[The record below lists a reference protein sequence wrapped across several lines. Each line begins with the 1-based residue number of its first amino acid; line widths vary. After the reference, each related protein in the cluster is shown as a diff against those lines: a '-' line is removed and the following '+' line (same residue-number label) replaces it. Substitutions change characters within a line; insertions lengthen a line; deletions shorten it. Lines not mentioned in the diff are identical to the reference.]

1 MVRDAKARGVRVTAE
16 ATPHHLLL
24 SDEAVRGYDPN
35 TKMAPPLRGKR
46 DVEAL
51 VEALADG
58 TVDCIATDHAPHATS
73 EKEDEFEEAA
83 NGVVGLET
91 AVPLLLDRLVRPGV
105 VDLATLVTRLSVA
118 PAALA
123 ESARRK
129 PGHRDAGRHH
139 RARPRRGVD
148 REARGVPLEEPQYA
162 LRGRHGARRAVD
174 DHRRRRAGE
183 AMTPAL
189 LALADGRVF
198 RGDACGAGGEASGE
212 VVFNTAMTGYQE
224 ILTDPSY
231 RGQMVCMTYP
241 LIGNYGISPED
252 VESRRPWVN
261 GFIVKEM
268 CGYPSNWRGR
278 MRLEDYLREHGIVAI
293 QGIDTRALTRHL
305 RDHGAQ
311 EGIISTVEADADR
324 LVERARALPGLVGR
338 DLVTE
343 VSVAEPHGWD
353 QGTWDLARGYTV
365 APEPRF
371 RVVAF
376 DSGIKQNILRQLA
389 SLECNVTVVPARTP
403 AEAVLEMRPHGVFLS
418 NGPGDPEAVPY
429 LVESV
434 RGLVGRT
441 PIFGICLGNQ
451 ILGLALG
458 GRTYKLKFGH
468 HGANHPVRDLATGR
482 VEITAQNHGFSVDPA
497 SVAKLG
503 LDETHVNLND
513 GTSEG
518 MRHRELPIFSVQ
530 YHPEAS
536 PGPHDA
542 HYLFHRFIDLM
553 SGGKG
558 E

>member
-1 MVRDAKARGVRVTAE
+1 
-16 ATPHHLLL
+16 
-24 SDEAVRGYDPN
+24 
-35 TKMAPPLRGKR
+35 
-46 DVEAL
+46 
-51 VEALADG
+51 
-58 TVDCIATDHAPHATS
+58 
-73 EKEDEFEEAA
+73 
-83 NGVVGLET
+83 
-91 AVPLLLDRLVRPGV
+91 
-105 VDLATLVTRLSVA
+105 
-118 PAALA
+118 
-123 ESARRK
+123 
-129 PGHRDAGRHH
+129 
-139 RARPRRGVD
+139 
-148 REARGVPLEEPQYA
+148 
-162 LRGRHGARRAVD
+162 
-174 DHRRRRAGE
+174 
-183 AMTPAL
+183 MTPAL

-198 RGDACGAGGEASGE
+198 RGHTCGASGEASGE
-212 VVFNTAMTGYQE
+212 VVFNTSMTGYQE

-252 VESRRPWVN
+252 AESRRPWVN
-261 GFIVKEM
+261 GFIVKEA

-278 MRLEDYLREHGIVAI
+278 MRLDDYLRAHGIVAI

-338 DLVTE
+338 DLVSE
-343 VSVAEPHGWD
+343 VSVTESHGWD
-353 QGTWDLARGYTV
+353 QGTWDLARGYT
-365 APEPRF
+365 APPAPRF

-389 SLECNVTVVPARTP
+389 SLGCGVTVVPARTP
-403 AEAVLEMRPHGVFLS
+403 AEAILEMRPHGVFLS

-434 RGLVGRT
+434 RGLVGRA

-458 GRTYKLKFGH
+458 GSTYKLKFGH
-468 HGANHPVRDLATGR
+468 HGANHPVRDLSTGH
-482 VEITAQNHGFSVDPA
+482 VEITAQNHGFAVDPT

-503 LDETHVNLND
+503 LEETHVNLND

-542 HYLFHRFIDLM
+542 HYLFRRFIDLM
-553 SGGKG
+553 SGGKAD
-558 E
+558 